1 MRFPP
6 RLWYTV
12 DIHKFEG
19 GDAALPFLIT
29 DSAAA
34 LPAETL
40 PALKITHFYGAPRR
54 GWVYAYLRCYVHHG
68 TVRYCATVFDE
79 APFDTARLGLAL
91 TLDDAARSFLFL
103 SLGKSSGA
111 RLRLYEE
118 GGAVKELT
126 APAPHMGAGGDEQG
140 LYWSAEGELPAA
152 VFRTCFGGVPRA
164 GLFLPGNVFLYDEAE
179 AAFGAAFPVPAGE
192 TVPTAAGF
200 EPFMVVPY

>member
-1 MRFPP
+1 M
-6 RLWYTV
+6 V
-12 DIHKFEG
+12 SKFEG
-19 GDAALPFLIT
+19 GDAALPFLVT

-54 GWVYAYLRCYVHHG
+54 GPVYAYLRCYVYRG
-68 TVRYCATVFDE
+68 AVRYSATVFDE

-103 SLGKSSGA
+103 SLGKTSGA
-111 RLRLYEE
+111 RLRLYGED
-118 GGAVKELT
+118 GAGKELA
-126 APAPHMGAGGDEQG
+126 APAPRMSAGGDEQG

-152 VFRTCFGGVPRA
+152 VFRAQFGGVPRA
-164 GLFLPGNVFLYDEAE
+164 GMFLPGNVFLYDEAE